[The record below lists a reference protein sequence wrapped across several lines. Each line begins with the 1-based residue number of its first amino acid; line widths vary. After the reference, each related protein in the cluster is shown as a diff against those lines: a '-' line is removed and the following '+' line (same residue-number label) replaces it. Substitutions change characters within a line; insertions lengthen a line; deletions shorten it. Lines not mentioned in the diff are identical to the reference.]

1 MPSTFKFMQFLNFFT
16 QYYCIITGTKSFIDS
31 KFGDL
36 LCLLSFI
43 YSECAPH
50 FLFMKSAL
58 PAWLNFKVPS
68 LLPKV
73 NICKTWFFSIE
84 ISTILK

>member
-16 QYYCIITGTKSFIDS
+16 QYYCIIIGTKSFIDS

-36 LCLLSFI
+36 LCLLSFN

-50 FLFMKSAL
+50 FLFMR
-58 PAWLNFKVPS
+58 
-68 LLPKV
+68 
-73 NICKTWFFSIE
+73 
-84 ISTILK
+84 